1 MTIASCVVVLA
12 SSDDSVLQRLD
23 KLEARVAQLE
33 AENAEL
39 RQRSSVAVSPE
50 GRVLAPEAGR
60 RLAAAQCCRWTPDGT
75 CGEVAAAREYGCSR
89 VHVRAHRPPRST
101 CTPAHRRHSIR
112 PMSAG
117 VACTE
122 TQS

>member
-1 MTIASCVVVLA
+1 MLAIASCVVVLA
-12 SSDDSVLQRLD
+12 STEESVLQRLD

-39 RQRSSVAVSPE
+39 RSQRSSVAVSPE
-50 GRVLAPEAGR
+50 GRVLSPETGR

-75 CGEVAAAREYGCSR
+75 CGEVAEAREYGCSR
-89 VHVRAHRPPRST
+89 VHVRAHPPPRST
-101 CTPAHRRHSIR
+101 HTPAHGRLYAT
-112 PMSAG
+112 SAG

-122 TQS
+122 TQG